1 MDGLAVA
8 TYLNNCILF
17 TTRKTNVKKLNG
29 GDESKIDNLFEQKAF
44 GYKNNSYSFCKCNYV
59 TQKEETLYLISSLA
73 VLSNT
78 LWILFSNFTLFE
90 SKNYYLV

>member
-29 GDESKIDNLFEQKAF
+29 GDESKIDNLFEQKALDTKIVPARF
-44 GYKNNSYSFCKCNYV
+44 VN
-59 TQKEETLYLISSLA
+59 A
-73 VLSNT
+73 VILLKRNT
-78 LWILFSNFTLFE
+78 LFDTFISWFFKSF
-90 SKNYYLV
+90 

>member
-29 GDESKIDNLFEQKAF
+29 GDESKIDNLFKHEALE
-44 GYKNNSYSFCKCNYV
+44 YKNLVPAGLQFFDTILYV
-59 TQKEETLYLISSLA
+59 Q
-73 VLSNT
+73 NT
-78 LWILFSNFTLFE
+78 
-90 SKNYYLV
+90 

>member
-29 GDESKIDNLFEQKAF
+29 GDEYKIDNLFEHKAL
-44 GYKNNSYSFCKCNYV
+44 GLHKNIF
-59 TQKEETLYLISSLA
+59 I
-73 VLSNT
+73 
-78 LWILFSNFTLFE
+78 NFE
-90 SKNYYLV
+90 KNGF

>member
-44 GYKNNSYSFCKCNYV
+44 DTKIVSIRFVN
-59 TQKEETLYLISSLA
+59 A
-73 VLSNT
+73 VILLKRNT
-78 LWILFSNFTLFE
+78 LFDVFISWFFKSF
-90 SKNYYLV
+90 

>member
-29 GDESKIDNLFEQKAF
+29 GDEYKIDNLFEHKAL
-44 GYKNNSYSFCKCNYV
+44 GLHKNNFVCIEK
-59 TQKEETLYLISSLA
+59 I
-73 VLSNT
+73 
-78 LWILFSNFTLFE
+78 
-90 SKNYYLV
+90 

>member
-29 GDESKIDNLFEQKAF
+29 GDESKIDNLFEQNAIDTKI
-44 GYKNNSYSFCKCNYV
+44 V
-59 TQKEETLYLISSLA
+59 LIRFVNA
-73 VLSNT
+73 V
-78 LWILFSNFTLFE
+78 ILL
-90 SKNYYLV
+90 KRKKHLI